1 MPQQETNSPPAH
13 LNTPSGSAT
22 GSAPAAPLRDLT
34 VTGLHNMF
42 LSLER
47 LSGGLLTGL
56 AALFTLFFLAA
67 VALTCLVGVGLL
79 LVPAALRLLRTVAN
93 WERERLLR
101 WGAEI
106 IHPYCEEVAR
116 GPLRALG
123 SLRHDVQV
131 RRNALWLVCHSVLG
145 LPLGLFGVLLPII
158 AVRDATFPLWWH
170 LLPPNT
176 AGASVGLP
184 VHGWSGALAVGF
196 LGLAWCAIMFGL
208 SPALARLQGLP
219 GTRLLGSRSQTVLT
233 ERIHHLTA
241 TRAAALQA
249 HTRELR
255 RIERSLHDGTQNR
268 LVAVTILLGAA
279 RRAVRTRPERA
290 DEALEQAQAAAE
302 DALAEMR
309 GLIRSI
315 LPPALEKRGLEGAL
329 NALASGCSV
338 PCAVAVRGLGRYAS
352 SVEATAYFVVA
363 EAITNITRHS
373 EATRA
378 RVSLTGGEDRL
389 HIEVHDDGRGG
400 AQEGAGTGLAGIR
413 TRVEAHD
420 GSLTV
425 TSPVGGPTLLHAE
438 LPCAS

>member
-1 MPQQETNSPPAH
+1 MPPQETNTPPGPA
-13 LNTPSGSAT
+13 TRSGSPT
-22 GSAPAAPLRDLT
+22 PVRNLT

-56 AALFTLFFLAA
+56 AALFTLIFLAA
-67 VALTCLVGVGLL
+67 VALTSFLGIGLL

-93 WERERLLR
+93 WERDRFLR
-101 WGAEI
+101 WGSEI
-106 IHPYCEEVAR
+106 IQPYSDEVPR

-123 SLRHDVQV
+123 SLHDDVQV
-131 RRNALWLVCHSVLG
+131 GRNLLWLVCHSFLG

-158 AVRDATFPLWWH
+158 AVRDVTFPLWWH

-184 VHGWSGALAVGF
+184 VHSWPGALAVGF

-208 SPALARLQGLP
+208 SPTLARVQGLP
-219 GTRLLGSRSQTVLT
+219 GKWLLGSRSQAVLT

-249 HTRELR
+249 HTTELR
-255 RIERSLHDGTQNR
+255 RIERALHDGAQNR
-268 LVAVTILLGAA
+268 LVAVTILLGTA
-279 RRAVRTRPERA
+279 RRAVRTSPEEADDVLERA
-290 DEALEQAQAAAE
+290 QSAAE

-329 NALASGCSV
+329 NALAGGCPV
-338 PCAVAVRGLGRYAS
+338 PCIVEVHGLKRYAS
-352 SVEATAYFVVA
+352 SIEATAYFIVA

-373 EATRA
+373 DATRA
-378 RVSLTGGEDRL
+378 RVSVTERENTLRID
-389 HIEVHDDGRGG
+389 VHDDGRGG
-400 AQEGAGTGLAGIR
+400 AGEGAGTGLAGIR

-425 TSPVGGPTLLHAE
+425 TSPIGGPTHLHAE